1 MVKITAIQTH
11 HMYKDVPDIYGDM
24 LFVIDNSETL
34 KEINISL
41 WTGDLMITSGP
52 FMMTSVGI
60 DNFQS

>member
-1 MVKITAIQTH
+1 
-11 HMYKDVPDIYGDM
+11 MYKDVPDIYGDM

-52 FMMTSVGI
+52 FMMTSLGI